1 MNDIK
6 SYIDKQLSDI
16 EISAKLEET
25 ILKKTEKGKEE
36 KIGGFVFSSKKLLL
50 TAAVVCLLLTGTI
63 TAFATASPILYDW
76 IYSVNP
82 KWAALLYPV
91 NLTAEDQGIKVEV
104 LYAVNDAYNTMVYF
118 TVQDITGENRID
130 ESLDLCDAYY
140 VEGPSAFNVRLLSF
154 DEETNTAFCVMRGF
168 GTVKLSNKL
177 SFFQL
182 TKMMNNKKTYD
193 WYDTGI
199 SLQELA
205 AGEAEILSS
214 SEFADI
220 GGSAWTEDE
229 LPILKPDEMEIPLGD
244 DIDFV
249 TISNMGFVDGK
260 LHIQTKWEKSYD
272 NHGQLLLLDKTERAM
287 DEEKALS
294 CDNYYFRTEEDAK
307 NCGNDMFAHHIE
319 FIYDIK
325 DWKEL
330 EKYRLWASFV
340 EDGLLI
346 EGKWDVNFRF
356 DDAEKMEMK
365 NTGNLAQKIEIT
377 PIGAYI
383 EGYTGEYESI
393 RFSVKKEDG
402 SKVGFS
408 SFSTDDA
415 YNGENGLCDVSMMFV
430 SPIELDEIQSVMLD
444 GEELYKK

>member
-16 EISAKLEET
+16 EIRAELEET
-25 ILKKTEKGKEE
+25 ILKKTEKGREK

-50 TAAVVCLLLTGTI
+50 TAAVVCLLLTGSI
-63 TAFATASPILYDW
+63 TAFAAASPAFYDW

-104 LYAVNDAYNTMVYF
+104 LYAANDAYNTMVYF
-118 TVQDITGENRID
+118 TVQDMTGENRID
-130 ESLDLCDAYY
+130 ESLDLCDAYHI
-140 VEGPSAFNVRLLSF
+140 EGPSAFNVRLLSF
-154 DEETNTAFCVMRGF
+154 DEKTNTAFCVMRGF
-168 GTVKLSNKL
+168 GTAKLSNKL

-199 SLQELA
+199 SLQELVA
-205 AGEAEILSS
+205 EEAENLPV
-214 SEFADI
+214 SEFTYI
-220 GGSAWTEDE
+220 GGDEVSEDG
-229 LPILKPDEMEIPLGD
+229 LSVLKPDVMKISLGD

-249 TISNMGFVDGK
+249 TISNVGFVDGK

-272 NHGQLLLLDKTERAM
+272 NHGYLLLLDKSEAAM

-294 CDNYYFRTEEDAK
+294 YDNYYFKTEEDAK
-307 NCGNDMFAHHIE
+307 NCEKDMFAHHIE

-330 EKYRLWASFV
+330 EKYRLWASLV
-340 EDGLLI
+340 EDGRLI

-356 DDAEKMEMK
+356 DDVEKMEME
-365 NTGNLAQKIEIT
+365 NTGDLAQKIEIT

-393 RFSVKKEDG
+393 RFSVRKKDG
-402 SKVGFS
+402 TKVGFS
-408 SFSTDDA
+408 SFATDDA
-415 YNGENGLCDVSMMFV
+415 YNGEKGLCDVSMMFTT
-430 SPIELDEIQSVMLD
+430 PIELNEIQSVTLD